1 MSSLSIRGVDSQLAE
16 ILKQKAKEVQ
26 KSTNQLVLEILR
38 KHVGLEKEKRFTQE
52 YDDLDNL
59 FGRWSEQEFDQ
70 ISSKIG
76 SERKIDEDL
85 WR

>member
-26 KSTNQLVLEILR
+26 KSTNQFVLEILR

>member
-1 MSSLSIRGVDSQLAE
+1 MSSLSIRGVDPQLAE

-26 KSTNQLVLEILR
+26 KSTNQFVLEILR

-59 FGRWSEQEFDQ
+59 FGRWTEKEFDQ
-70 ISSKIG
+70 ISSKIDA
-76 SERKIDEDL
+76 ERKIDEGL
-85 WR
+85 W

>member
-1 MSSLSIRGVDSQLAE
+1 MSSLSIRGVDPQLAE
-16 ILKQKAKEVQ
+16 ILKQKAKGVQ

-59 FGRWSEQEFDQ
+59 FGRWSGKEFDQ
-70 ISSKIG
+70 ISSKIDA
-76 SERKIDEDL
+76 ERKIDEGL
-85 WR
+85 W